1 MYFLWSI
8 LGKLLGFNVF
18 LALDTLVSIICPL
31 RATGGRLR
39 GHIFTIDASSLIN
52 TWNILGFN
60 GCLLLDPLR
69 LISFPLR
76 VIVGWV
82 KVIDF
87 HCRNH
92 KC

>member
-1 MYFLWSI
+1 MYFLWPI
-8 LGKLLGFNVF
+8 LGKLLGFSVF
-18 LALDTLVSIICPL
+18 LALDTLISISCSL

-39 GHIFTIDASSLIN
+39 GYIFTVDASSLIN
-52 TWNILGFN
+52 IGNLLGFS

-69 LISFPLR
+69 FISCPIQI
-76 VIVGWV
+76 IVGWV